1 MSAMVGLGE
10 ASRVADVWSRFYPNF
25 VIIVVILSSS
35 SSFTLPTTLMVSVP
49 DFLMWG
55 TYSVCANMGLEL
67 RPFTSFPSPLPL
79 FSSVCL

>member
-25 VIIVVILSSS
+25 MIIVVILSSS

-55 TYSVCANMGLEL
+55 TYSVCANMVLEL

>member
-25 VIIVVILSSS
+25 MIIVVILS

>member
-1 MSAMVGLGE
+1 M
-10 ASRVADVWSRFYPNF
+10 ADVWSRFYPNF

-35 SSFTLPTTLMVSVP
+35 SSFTLPTTLMVSVS